1 MFVLDYYP
9 SSHLEIYMSAKQSI
23 WSKADVFLT
32 KTRKIIVNSLTAL
45 VLIIITFSILGGVG
59 SLFDSPKEVDTK
71 DKILWF
77 KPIGVVV
84 DSEVSGS
91 SNFDIESVILS
102 GGDQVEQ
109 HELQD
114 LLDVLNHAA
123 TDKNLAAVYVNVSEL
138 GMYWSSAFKIAEA
151 VKNIRDNNKRVIAY
165 AENYANTSYLISSQA
180 NEVLI
185 NEYGGVSA
193 FGFTRKREYYKD
205 LYKNLKINYNVFTA
219 GDFKSGPEPF
229 TRDSMSENDK
239 LAWNEFANPMWK
251 KMTNMMESSRNLP
264 EGTIQN
270 YGDNA
275 WEMMTDNPESA
286 EVALELGL
294 VDMVVT
300 REEIRLWMYE
310 QFPNK
315 DEDKYSFPDSVSI
328 YDYLSSIED
337 TNEAVD
343 SKNKIAVINVE
354 GAITTGEVA
363 YGVAGSDTIVDN
375 IQSATQDDSVKA
387 LVLRVNSPGGGVWA
401 SELITNAL
409 NEFKETGRPIISSMG
424 DIAASGGVWVT
435 TSSDEIFAEEDTLT
449 GSIGVYGIVPTLDGI
464 YDWAGIKV
472 DGTSSTQAGEWDE
485 RQAMPD
491 YVKNAIQA
499 NIENTYKKFVSKV
512 AENRGMN
519 YDEVLPIAGG
529 RIWAGYKALELGLVD
544 KIGGLDEAV
553 KSAAE
558 RAEIEDYVVKNYK
571 KPMDPFDIFINELL
585 DNIKIDINF
594 DPRLKLINSS
604 LEKHLK
610 LLEPENKN
618 ILLYCF
624 ECEVK

>member
-1 MFVLDYYP
+1 
-9 SSHLEIYMSAKQSI
+9 MSDKQSI
-23 WSKADVFLT
+23 WSKADSFLT

-45 VLIIITFSILGGVG
+45 VLIFITFFILGGVG
-59 SLFDSPKEVDTK
+59 SLFNSPEEVDAK
-71 DKILWF
+71 DKVLWF

-91 SNFDIESVILS
+91 GSFDIETIIA
-102 GGDQVEQ
+102 GGGNQAEQ

-123 TDKNLAAVYVNVSEL
+123 TDDSLAAIYVNVSEL

-151 VKNIRDNNKRVIAY
+151 VKNIRDNDKRVIAY

-180 NEVLI
+180 SEVLI
-185 NEYGGVSA
+185 NEYGQVSA
-193 FGFTRKREYYKD
+193 FGLTRKREYYKE

-219 GDFKSGPEPF
+219 GDFKSGPEPY

-239 LAWNEFANPMWK
+239 LAWNEFADPMWE
-251 KMTNMMESSRNLP
+251 KMTSMMETARNLP
-264 EGTIQN
+264 DGTLQN

-275 WEMMTDNPESA
+275 WEMMTDNPEAA

-300 REEIRLWMYE
+300 REEIRSWMYE
-310 QFPNK
+310 QFPNS

-328 YDYLSSIED
+328 YDYLSLIKDNNETIES
-337 TNEAVD
+337 N
-343 SKNKIAVINVE
+343 NKIAVINVE

-363 YGVAGSDTIVDN
+363 FGVAGSDTIVDN
-375 IQSATQDDSVKA
+375 IQAATQDDSVKA

-409 NEFKETGRPIISSMG
+409 NEFKETGRPIVSSMG

-472 DGTSSTQAGEWDE
+472 DGTSSTKSAEWDE

-499 NIENTYKKFVSKV
+499 SIENTYKKFVSKV
-512 AENRGMN
+512 ADNRGMG
-519 YDEVLPIAGG
+519 YEEVLPIAGG
-529 RIWAGYKALELGLVD
+529 RIWAGNKALELGLVD
-544 KIGGLDEAV
+544 KIGGLDEAI
-553 KSAAE
+553 KSAAK
-558 RAEIEDYVVKNYK
+558 RAEVEDYEIKSYK
-571 KPMDPFDIFINELL
+571 KPMDPFEVLLNELL
-585 DNIKIDINF
+585 DNINIDINV
-594 DPRLKLINSS
+594 DPRLKLINKS
-604 LEKHLK
+604 LKKHQK
-610 LLEPENKN
+610 LLEQENKN

>member
-1 MFVLDYYP
+1 
-9 SSHLEIYMSAKQSI
+9 MSDKQSI
-23 WSKADVFLT
+23 WSKADSFLT

-45 VLIIITFSILGGVG
+45 VLIFITFSILGGIG
-59 SLFDSPKEVDTK
+59 SLFDSPEEIDTK
-71 DKILWF
+71 DKVLWF

-91 SNFDIESVILS
+91 GSFDIETIIAS

-123 TDKNLAAVYVNVSEL
+123 TDDSLAAIYVNVSEL

-151 VKNIRDNNKRVIAY
+151 VKNIRDNDKRVIAY
-165 AENYANTSYLISSQA
+165 AENYANASYLISSQA
-180 NEVLI
+180 SEVLI
-185 NEYGGVSA
+185 NEYGQVSA
-193 FGFTRKREYYKD
+193 FGLTRKREYYKE

-219 GDFKSGPEPF
+219 GDFKSGPEPY

-239 LAWNEFANPMWK
+239 LAWNEFADPMWE
-251 KMTNMMESSRNLP
+251 KMTGMMETARNLP
-264 EGTIQN
+264 DGTMQN

-275 WEMMTDNPESA
+275 WEMMTDNPEAA

-310 QFPNK
+310 QFPNS

-328 YDYLSSIED
+328 YDYLSLIKNESE
-337 TNEAVD
+337 TNESD
-343 SKNKIAVINVE
+343 NKIAVINVE

-363 YGVAGSDTIVDN
+363 FGVAGSDTIVDN
-375 IQSATQDDSVKA
+375 IQAATQDDSVKA

-409 NEFKETGRPIISSMG
+409 NEFKETGRPIVSSMG

-472 DGTSSTQAGEWDE
+472 DGTSSTKSAEWDE

-499 NIENTYKKFVSKV
+499 SIENTYKKFVSKV
-512 AENRGMN
+512 AENRGMD
-519 YDEVLPIAGG
+519 YEEVLPIAGG

-553 KSAAE
+553 KSAAK
-558 RAEIEDYVVKNYK
+558 RAEIEDYEIKNYK
-571 KPMDPFDIFINELL
+571 KPMDPFEVFLNELL
-585 DNIKIDINF
+585 DNINIDINV
-594 DPRLKLINSS
+594 DPRLKLINKS
-604 LEKHLK
+604 LRKHQK

>member
-1 MFVLDYYP
+1 
-9 SSHLEIYMSAKQSI
+9 MSDKQSI
-23 WSKADVFLT
+23 WSKADSFLT

-45 VLIIITFSILGGVG
+45 VLIFITFAILGGVG
-59 SLFDSPKEVDTK
+59 SLFDSPEEVDTK
-71 DKILWF
+71 DKVLWF

-91 SNFDIESVILS
+91 GSFDIETIIVS

-123 TDKNLAAVYVNVSEL
+123 TDDSLAAIYVNVSEL

-151 VKNIRDNNKRVIAY
+151 VKNIRDNEKRVIAY
-165 AENYANTSYLISSQA
+165 AENYANASYLISSQA
-180 NEVLI
+180 SEVLI
-185 NEYGGVSA
+185 NEYGQVSA
-193 FGFTRKREYYKD
+193 FGLTRKREYYKE

-219 GDFKSGPEPF
+219 GDFKSGPEPY

-239 LAWNEFANPMWK
+239 LAWNEFADPMWE
-251 KMTNMMESSRNLP
+251 KMTGMMETARNLP
-264 EGTIQN
+264 DGTMQN

-275 WEMMTDNPESA
+275 WEMITDNPEAA

-310 QFPNK
+310 QFPNS

-328 YDYLSSIED
+328 YDYLSLIKNESE
-337 TNEAVD
+337 TNESD
-343 SKNKIAVINVE
+343 NKIAVINVE

-363 YGVAGSDTIVDN
+363 FGVAGSDTIVDN

-409 NEFKETGRPIISSMG
+409 NEFKETGRPIVSSMG

-472 DGTSSTQAGEWDE
+472 DGTSSTKSAEWDE

-499 NIENTYKKFVSKV
+499 SIENTYKKFVSKV
-512 AENRGMN
+512 AENRGMD
-519 YDEVLPIAGG
+519 YEEVLPIAGG

-544 KIGGLDEAV
+544 KIGGLNEAV
-553 KSAAE
+553 KSAAK
-558 RAEIEDYVVKNYK
+558 RAEIEDYEIKNYK
-571 KPMDPFDIFINELL
+571 KPMDPFEVFLNELL
-585 DNIKIDINF
+585 DNINIDINV
-594 DPRLKLINSS
+594 DPRLKLINKS
-604 LEKHLK
+604 LRKHQK

>member
-1 MFVLDYYP
+1 
-9 SSHLEIYMSAKQSI
+9 MSDKQSI
-23 WSKADVFLT
+23 WSKADSFLT

-45 VLIIITFSILGGVG
+45 VLIFITFAILGGVG
-59 SLFDSPKEVDTK
+59 SLFDSPEEVDTK
-71 DKILWF
+71 DKVLWF

-91 SNFDIESVILS
+91 GSFDIETIIAS

-123 TDKNLAAVYVNVSEL
+123 TDDSLAAIYVNVSEL

-151 VKNIRDNNKRVIAY
+151 VKNIRDNDKRVIAY
-165 AENYANTSYLISSQA
+165 AENYANASYLISSQA
-180 NEVLI
+180 SEVLI
-185 NEYGGVSA
+185 NEYGAVSA
-193 FGFTRKREYYKD
+193 FGLTRKREYYKE
-205 LYKNLKINYNVFTA
+205 LFKNLKINYNVFTA
-219 GDFKSGPEPF
+219 GDFKSGPEPY

-239 LAWNEFANPMWK
+239 LAWNEFADPMWE
-251 KMTNMMESSRNLP
+251 KMTGMMETARNLP
-264 EGTIQN
+264 DGTMQN

-275 WEMMTDNPESA
+275 WEMMTDNPEAA

-310 QFPNK
+310 QFPNS

-328 YDYLSSIED
+328 YDYLSLIKSESE
-337 TNEAVD
+337 TNESD
-343 SKNKIAVINVE
+343 NKIAVINVE

-363 YGVAGSDTIVDN
+363 FGVAGSDTIVDN
-375 IQSATQDDSVKA
+375 IQAATQDDSVKA

-409 NEFKETGRPIISSMG
+409 NEFKETGRPIVSSMG

-472 DGTSSTQAGEWDE
+472 DGTSSTKSAEWDE

-499 NIENTYKKFVSKV
+499 SIENTYKKFVSKV
-512 AENRGMN
+512 AENRGMD
-519 YDEVLPIAGG
+519 YEEVLPIAGG

-553 KSAAE
+553 KSAAK
-558 RAEIEDYVVKNYK
+558 RAEIEDYEIKNYK
-571 KPMDPFDIFINELL
+571 KPMDPFEVFLKELL
-585 DNIKIDINF
+585 DNISIDINV
-594 DPRLKLINSS
+594 DPRLKLINNS
-604 LEKHLK
+604 LQKHQK

>member
-1 MFVLDYYP
+1 
-9 SSHLEIYMSAKQSI
+9 MSDNQSI
-23 WSKADVFLT
+23 WSKADSFLT

-45 VLIIITFSILGGVG
+45 VLVLITISILGGVG
-59 SLFDSPKEVDTK
+59 SLFDKPEKVDTK
-71 DKILWF
+71 DKVLWF

-84 DSEVSGS
+84 DSEVNGSGS
-91 SNFDIESVILS
+91 LDIESIIAS

-123 TDKNLAAVYVNVSEL
+123 TDESLAAVYVNVSEL

-151 VKNIRDNNKRVIAY
+151 VKNIRDNDKRVIAY
-165 AENYANTSYLISSQA
+165 AENYTNASYLISSQA

-185 NEYGGVSA
+185 NEYGQVSA
-193 FGFTRKREYYKD
+193 FGLTRKREYYKD

-219 GDFKSGPEPF
+219 GDFKSGPEPY

-239 LAWNEFANPMWK
+239 LAWNEFADPMWK
-251 KMTNMMESSRNLP
+251 KMTNMMEAARNLP
-264 EGTIQN
+264 DGTLQN

-275 WEMMTDNPESA
+275 WEMMTDNPEAA
-286 EVALELGL
+286 EVALKLGL

-310 QFPNK
+310 QFPNS
-315 DEDKYSFPDSVSI
+315 DEDKYSFPESVSI
-328 YDYLSSIED
+328 YDYLSLIED
-337 TNEAVD
+337 KNETID
-343 SKNKIAVINVE
+343 SRNKIAVINVE
-354 GAITTGEVA
+354 GAITTGETA
-363 YGVAGSDTIVDN
+363 YGIAGSDTIVDN
-375 IQSATQDDSVKA
+375 IQEATKDDSIKA

-409 NEFKETGRPIISSMG
+409 NEFKDTGRPIVSSMG

-435 TSSDEIFAEEDTLT
+435 TSSDEIFAEENTLT

-472 DGTSSTQAGEWDE
+472 DGTSSTKSAEWDE

-499 NIENTYKKFVSKV
+499 SIENTYKKFVSKV
-512 AENRGMN
+512 ADNRGMD
-519 YDEVLPIAGG
+519 YEEVLPIAGG

-558 RAEIEDYVVKNYK
+558 RAELEDYVIKSYK
-571 KPMDPFDIFINELL
+571 KPMDPFEVFLDKLL
-585 DNIKIDINF
+585 DNIKININI
-594 DPRLKLINSS
+594 DPRLKLINKS
-604 LEKHLK
+604 LKKHQK
-610 LLEPENKN
+610 LLESENKN